1 MHVILQL
8 RDNSHAPAGANM
20 FGSRLSEQITLR
32 AARGLLKNGL
42 TDPQTIKV
50 SLNAPGNTTAEV
62 DSVTQQ
68 GL

>member
-1 MHVILQL
+1 MHVH
-8 RDNSHAPAGANM
+8 DSSFPPAGANM

-50 SLNAPGNTTAEV
+50 SLNAPE
-62 DSVTQQ
+62 DR
-68 GL
+68 GLNQDRE

>member
-1 MHVILQL
+1 MHHNLH
-8 RDNSHAPAGANM
+8 RHDNNNAPAGANM

-50 SLNAPGNTTAEV
+50 SSKAPE
-62 DSVTQQ
+62 DRELTQDRERGQ
-68 GL
+68 